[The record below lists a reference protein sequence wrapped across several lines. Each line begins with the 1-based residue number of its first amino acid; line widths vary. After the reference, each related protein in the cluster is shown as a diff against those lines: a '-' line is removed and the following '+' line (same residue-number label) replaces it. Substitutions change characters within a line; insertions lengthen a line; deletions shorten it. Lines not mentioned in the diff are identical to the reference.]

1 MLVVARSQQ
10 GYSGRCPATNERLQ
24 IDEWRETAVL
34 LAQARSQPRVFSVC
48 AARAWGR
55 VAAVERHPNNV
66 RRLRVRAKKAQNPPR
81 LLRLLRQ
88 RGLFAGQTHHLSVH
102 YEPRVV
108 IWQHLQRW
116 NSRAARNRRLGASWS
131 SPKPLGFWSSCLTPS
146 AISLNEASG
155 GGRHRCCA
163 RGSTLEKAAAW
174 LPRGSPGPAA
184 ADSCRAAKAPSGE
197 TEPSDAAIAPQNA

>member
-10 GYSGRCPATNERLQ
+10 GYCGRCPATNERLQ

-34 LAQARSQPRVFSVC
+34 LDQARSQPRVFSVC

-131 SPKPLGFWSSCLTPS
+131 PALTALVLEVLAS
-146 AISLNEASG
+146 DRAISPNEASG
-155 GGRHRCCA
+155 GGRTPVLRA
-163 RGSTLEKAAAW
+163 RQHA
-174 LPRGSPGPAA
+174 
-184 ADSCRAAKAPSGE
+184 
-197 TEPSDAAIAPQNA
+197 